1 MGISEKDSSFQL
13 FIFHISLSY
22 LKKTKMLVRHKLGY
36 LCLPFYALVDF
47 TKDLVAGS
55 FNIDSQ

>member
-1 MGISEKDSSFQL
+1 
-13 FIFHISLSY
+13 
-22 LKKTKMLVRHKLGY
+22 MLVRHKLGY
-36 LCLPFYALVDF
+36 LCLPFYALVGF